1 MADAEHRAAETE
13 ATRKA
18 TGEARSLSASM
29 PRLILE
35 ARRVA
40 ATVIHGLHGRRRAG
54 TGENFWQF
62 RRFVSGE
69 PAARVDW
76 RRSARDDHL
85 YVREQEW
92 EAAHTVWIWPDRSPS
107 MVFASPLVWET
118 KLDRALVI
126 AFALAEVL
134 VEGGERVGIPG
145 LMRPTASRN
154 IIEKMAEIMVHD
166 AAARASLPPS
176 FAPSPQSEVL
186 VLSDLWSP
194 IADVHNTIAQLSANG
209 AQGHV
214 VQIVDPAEETFPF
227 SGRVEFFDPED
238 GHSITVGRAEA
249 WREDYQ
255 KRLERHRAEIRAE
268 TDRLGWSFIIHRTDR
283 PATEL
288 LLKLHAQMGQ
298 GPTAA
303 PIAAA
308 AAQRS
313 ERMIGGIPLGFAQPL
328 VLLGLLSLPV
338 LWWLLR
344 LVPPRPRRRSFAP
357 EKAAARHPAEGRDAG
372 AHAVVA
378 DAAAPDARG
387 AADLRRRRPVV
398 ESAARHLAG
407 ERAARAADR
416 RRLGRGRH
424 LGHAPAHRGR
434 SDRARRDRQ
443 SRRRDHPAVRSR
455 PRHLARDAGR
465 RTGAAALAQA
475 QAAHGRP
482 QRGAAGDH
490 ALRRRD
496 ADDRGAVALRRRR
509 CREGRGIRRRA
520 RQGAAG
526 QGRHRGGKRRRA
538 GACAGRRRQRR
549 RRAHREGAARQ
560 SARQ

>member
-13 ATRKA
+13 STRKA
-18 TGEARSLSASM
+18 TGEARSLSATM

-54 TGENFWQF
+54 TGENFGQF
-62 RRFVSGE
+62 RLFVSGE

-134 VEGGERVGIPG
+134 VEGGERVGIPE
-145 LMRPTASRN
+145 LMRPSASRN

-166 AAARASLPPS
+166 ASERASLPPT

-194 IADVHNTIAQLSANG
+194 IGDVRKTIAQLSANG
-209 AQGHV
+209 AHGHV
-214 VQIVDPAEETFPF
+214 VQVVDPAEETFPF

-249 WREDYQ
+249 WREEYQ
-255 KRLERHRAEIRAE
+255 QRLERHRAEIRTE

-288 LLKLHAQMGQ
+288 LLKLHTQMGQ
-298 GPTAA
+298 GP
-303 PIAAA
+303 
-308 AAQRS
+308 RGS
-313 ERMIGGIPLGFAQPL
+313 S
-328 VLLGLLSLPV
+328 V
-338 LWWLLR
+338 
-344 LVPPRPRRRSFAP
+344 
-357 EKAAARHPAEGRDAG
+357 GRFHAG
-372 AHAVVA
+372 A
-378 DAAAPDARG
+378 
-387 AADLRRRRPVV
+387 
-398 ESAARHLAG
+398 SA
-407 ERAARAADR
+407 
-416 RRLGRGRH
+416 
-424 LGHAPAHRGR
+424 
-434 SDRARRDRQ
+434 
-443 SRRRDHPAVRSR
+443 
-455 PRHLARDAGR
+455 
-465 RTGAAALAQA
+465 
-475 QAAHGRP
+475 
-482 QRGAAGDH
+482 
-490 ALRRRD
+490 
-496 ADDRGAVALRRRR
+496 
-509 CREGRGIRRRA
+509 
-520 RQGAAG
+520 
-526 QGRHRGGKRRRA
+526 
-538 GACAGRRRQRR
+538 
-549 RRAHREGAARQ
+549 
-560 SARQ
+560 